1 MSAPHLVVVP
11 HTHWDRE
18 WYRPHEVF
26 RYRLVRFLDRLLDAL
41 ERDPSYRHFTLDG
54 QTIAV
59 DDYLAMRPQQLERI
73 VRLVREGRL
82 LVGPWTVLPDEWL
95 VSGEALL
102 RNLRLGLSRAD
113 ELGGAMRIGYVPDQ
127 FGHVGQLPQIFA
139 GMGFT
144 AAVVWRGVG
153 EDVPGTPF
161 RWEAP
166 DGTRLLTIHLVHGYG
181 NGQHLPRE
189 PRALAERLSGELR
202 AQAPL
207 SDVPSVLIMAG
218 GDHAE
223 PSPELPA
230 ALAAAAGH
238 LGSVQVEIGTL
249 PGFVDRVRR
258 EAPAELAIH
267 RGELRSGLRSPL
279 LEGCASTRMPQKRA
293 DFYND
298 RLLTRYAEPLSAWL
312 DALGG
317 DGDPAILAHAW
328 RIALENHPHDSIC
341 GCSIDAV
348 HDQMD
353 ARFARVEELAGV
365 HLSRVGRE
373 LAAEVVGPDDPDGTP
388 LVVWNPHAG
397 GRAEAE
403 GVVELAVDEQSG
415 PPALHARDVG
425 GGVRPVHAE
434 IAVPG
439 HVYAGYALPAT
450 TVAAMLRGFPEEFF
464 GDPVCSARRRR
475 EAGREVLDI
484 WLGDAPPAGFHWPAL
499 REALAR
505 DLEAEGDAQVL
516 FRPRRRPA
524 VRVRFVDEFPGTG
537 VRRYTL
543 REGRVDSQYAPVQA
557 ERDASGVVHLDNG
570 IWRIE
575 ANAAGR
581 VRCTHLESG
590 VVLDDAL
597 RVVSEGDRGDTYT
610 CDPLLPR
617 VDGWERVEVSLTT
630 ATPARA
636 GLAIDGCLRV
646 PACLSADRTQRAAEL
661 VDLPLRIELALA
673 AGLDRVDVDLH
684 AENTARDHRV
694 RLHVRAPFEARG
706 FEVESAFEVA
716 SRPIA
721 PAPDAFGSERPAELP
736 TGATPQRTFA
746 TLVGAAAN
754 LTVANRGCAEVEAV
768 PESAGGTSLAL
779 TLLRAVGWLSRDD
792 LRTRPVHAGPPL
804 ETPGAQVPGPHRLEL
819 SFRMHAPDARE
830 RVAAA
835 HAFAAPPLVLAGG
848 GGPGGRLTD
857 GARLLEVDDPEVV
870 VSAIEPRSGRAPL
883 VRLYNASPRERRAV
897 VRWNGSSEPLREVDL
912 AGRRHSEAA
921 ARSAPSLS
929 LRPWQI
935 VCLEPEKPGR
945 ARVRRARDEI

>member
-1 MSAPHLVVVP
+1 MSRPHLVVVP

-26 RYRLVRFLDRLLDAL
+26 RYRLVRFLDRLLDTL

-59 DDYLAMRPQQLERI
+59 DDYLAVRPERLDRI
-73 VRLVREGRL
+73 ARLVREGRL

-102 RNLRLGLSRAD
+102 RNLRLGLSRAA
-113 ELGGAMRIGYVPDQ
+113 ELGGAMSIGYVPDQ

-139 GMGFT
+139 GMGLP

-153 EDVPGTPF
+153 EDVGGTPF
-161 RWEAP
+161 LWEAP
-166 DGTRLLTIHLVHGYG
+166 DGTRLLTIYLVHGYG

-207 SDVPSVLIMAG
+207 SEVPSVLIMAG

-223 PSPELPA
+223 SDPALPA

-238 LGSVQVEIGTL
+238 LGSVQAEIGTL
-249 PGFVDRVRR
+249 PGFVARVRR
-258 EAPAELAIH
+258 EVPADLAIH
-267 RGELRSGLRSPL
+267 RGELRSGLRAPL
-279 LEGCASTRMPQKRA
+279 LQGCASTRMPQKRA

-312 DALGG
+312 EALGG
-317 DGDPAILAHAW
+317 DGDPAILTHAW

-341 GCSIDAV
+341 GCSVDAV

-353 ARFARVEELAGV
+353 SRFARVEELAGA

-373 LAAEVVGPDDPDGTP
+373 LAAHVAGPDDVDGAP
-388 LVVWNPHAG
+388 LVVWNPNAS
-397 GRAEAE
+397 GRAEAD

-415 PPALHARDVG
+415 PLVLHARDLRG
-425 GGVRPVHAE
+425 AARTVHAE
-434 IAVPG
+434 IAMPG
-439 HVYAGYALPAT
+439 HVYARYALPAT

-464 GDPVCSARRRR
+464 GDPVCGAQRRSD
-475 EAGREVLDI
+475 ADREVLDV
-484 WLGDAPPAGFHWPAL
+484 WLGDAPPVGFDWLAT

-524 VRVRFVDEFPGTG
+524 VRVRFVDDFPGAG

-543 REGRVDSQYAPVQA
+543 RQGRVDSEHAPVEA
-557 ERDASGVVHLDNG
+557 ERDASGGARLDNG

-575 ANAAGR
+575 ASAAGR
-581 VRCTHLESG
+581 VRCTHHDSG

-597 RVVSEGDRGDTYT
+597 RVASEGDRGDTYT

-617 VDGWERVEVSLTT
+617 VEDLEGVEVSLTS

-636 GLAIDGCLRV
+636 GLAIAGCLRV
-646 PACLSADRTQRAAEL
+646 PACLSPDRSQRSAAL

-684 AENTARDHRV
+684 ADNAARDHRL

-721 PAPDAFGSERPAELP
+721 PAPDAFGSEHPAELP
-736 TGATPQRTFA
+736 TGSTPQRSFA
-746 TLVGAAAN
+746 TLVGAAAA

-768 PESAGGTSLAL
+768 SESAGGSSLAL
-779 TLLRAVGWLSRDD
+779 TLLRSVGWLSRDD
-792 LRTRPVHAGPPL
+792 LRMRPAHAGPPL
-804 ETPGAQVPGPHRLEL
+804 ETPGAQVPGPHRMEL
-819 SFRMHAPDARE
+819 SFRLHAPDAAR
-830 RVAAA
+830 RISAA

-848 GGPGGRLTD
+848 GGPDARLAD
-857 GARLLEVDDPEVV
+857 GARIVEVDDPEVV
-870 VSAIEPRSGRAPL
+870 LSAIEPRLGLAPL
-883 VRLYNASPRERRAV
+883 VRLYNASPLQRRAV

-912 AGRRHSEAA
+912 AGRPTSDAG

-929 LRPWQI
+929 LAPWQI
-935 VCLEPEKPGR
+935 ICLEPERVGR
-945 ARVRRARDEI
+945 AQRRPDLEEV

>member
-1 MSAPHLVVVP
+1 MSGPHLVVVP

-18 WYRPHEVF
+18 WYRPHEAF
-26 RYRLVRFLDRLLDAL
+26 RYRLVRLLDRLLDIL
-41 ERDPSYRHFTLDG
+41 EGDPGFRHFTLDG

-59 DDYLAMRPQQLERI
+59 DDYLAIRPEQLGRI
-73 VRLVREGRL
+73 ARLVREGRL

-102 RNLRLGLSRAD
+102 RNLRLGLSRAA
-113 ELGGAMRIGYVPDQ
+113 ELGGAMAIGYVPDQ

-139 GMGFT
+139 GMGLT

-161 RWEAP
+161 LWEAP
-166 DGTRLLTIHLVHGYG
+166 DGTRILTIYLLHGYG

-202 AQAPL
+202 AQQPR
-207 SDVPSVLIMAG
+207 SEVPSVLIMAG

-223 PSPELPA
+223 PSPALPA

-238 LGSVQVEIGTL
+238 LGPVQVEIGTL
-249 PGFVDRVRR
+249 PGFVARVRE
-258 EAPAELAIH
+258 EAPAELVVH
-267 RGELRSGLRSPL
+267 RGELRSGLRAPL
-279 LEGCASTRMPQKRA
+279 LQGCASTRMPQKRA
-293 DFYND
+293 DFTND

-312 DALGG
+312 QALGG

-341 GCSIDAV
+341 GCSVDAV

-353 ARFARVEELAGV
+353 LRFARVEELVGA

-373 LAAEVVGPDDPDGTP
+373 LAAHVAGPDDEAGTP
-388 LVVWNPHAG
+388 LVVWNPNAG
-397 GRAEAE
+397 GRAQAD

-415 PPALHARDVG
+415 PLALHARDVG
-425 GGVRPVHAE
+425 GRARPVHAE

-439 HVYAGYALPAT
+439 HVYACYALPASA
-450 TVAAMLRGFPEEFF
+450 VAAMLRGFPQEFF
-464 GDPVCSARRRR
+464 GDPVCAAQRRR
-475 EAGREVLDI
+475 EAGREALDV
-484 WLGDAPPAGFHWPAL
+484 WLGDAPAAGFDWLAE

-505 DLEAEGDAQVL
+505 ELEAEGELPLL

-524 VRVRFVDEFPGTG
+524 VRVRFVDDFPGAG

-543 REGRVDSQYAPVQA
+543 REGRVDSEHAPLRA
-557 ERDASGVVHLDNG
+557 EREGAGGARVDNG

-575 ANAAGR
+575 ASSGGR
-581 VRCTHLESG
+581 VRCTHHERGLVLE
-590 VVLDDAL
+590 DAL
-597 RVVSEGDRGDTYT
+597 RVASEGDRGDTYT

-617 VDGWERVEVSLTT
+617 VQDLERVEVSLTT

-636 GLAIDGCLRV
+636 GLAIDAVLRV
-646 PACLSADRTQRAAEL
+646 PACLSPDRSQRSAAL
-661 VDLPLRIELALA
+661 VDMPLRLELTLA

-684 AENTARDHRV
+684 ADNAARDHRV
-694 RLHVRAPFEARG
+694 RLYVRAPFEARG

-721 PAPDAFGSERPAELP
+721 PAADAFGSPRPAELP

-746 TLVGAAAN
+746 TLIGPAVA

-768 PESAGGTSLAL
+768 PESAGCTSLAL

-792 LRTRPVHAGPPL
+792 LRMRPAHAGPPL
-804 ETPGAQVPGPHRLEL
+804 ETPGAQVQGPHRLEL
-819 SFRMHAPDARE
+819 SFRLHAPGEAR
-830 RVAAA
+830 RIAAA

-848 GGPGGRLTD
+848 GGAGAPLSD
-857 GARLLEVDDPEVV
+857 GARVVEVDDPEVV
-870 VSAIEPRSGRAPL
+870 VSAIEPRRGLGPL
-883 VRLYNASPRERRAV
+883 IRLYNASPRGRRAG
-897 VRWNGSSEPLREVDL
+897 VRWRGGAERLREVDL
-912 AGRRHSEAA
+912 AGRPRTDAA
-921 ARSAPSLS
+921 GRRAPDISLG
-929 LRPWQI
+929 PWQI
-935 VCLEPEKPGR
+935 VCLEPEPAGSR
-945 ARVRRARDEI
+945 AGG